1 MSEDLRVRVREIMS
15 RNVITIDADASVID
29 AIKTMLSHHISGLPV
44 VDRDGAL
51 VGILS
56 DGDFIRRVEVG
67 TEKRRGRWLAMLAG
81 TSQVAL
87 DFTRQY
93 GRKVNQIMSPNP
105 ITIEED
111 TPLEQVVQLMES
123 HGFTRFPVMRDEKL
137 VGMVTR
143 TDFMTAIANL
153 RLDLS
158 SSSGNDDQICASV
171 IAALAHAPWRPAALN
186 VSVRDGVVSLR
197 GNIRNDNAR
206 KATTVAV
213 ENVAGVK
220 RVDDQLVKITYPPP
234 EEDYGG
240 GDFVSLEEEP
250 STEDDQPL

>member
-1 MSEDLRVRVREIMS
+1 MS

-51 VGILS
+51 IGLLS
-56 DGDFIRRVEVG
+56 DGDFVRRVEVG

-87 DFTRQY
+87 DFARQH
-93 GRKVNQIMSPNP
+93 GRKVSQIMSPNP

-123 HGFTRFPVMRDEKL
+123 HGVTRFPVMRDKKL

-143 TDFMTAIANL
+143 TDFMTAIASL
-153 RLDLS
+153 RLDL
-158 SSSGNDDQICASV
+158 SSSGNDDQIGASV

-197 GNIRNDNAR
+197 GNIRSDNAR
-206 KATTVAV
+206 KAATVAV

-220 RVDDQLVKITYPPP
+220 RVDDQLVKIIYPPP
-234 EEDYGG
+234 EDDYGG

>member
-1 MSEDLRVRVREIMS
+1 MRVREIMS

-123 HGFTRFPVMRDEKL
+123 HGVTRFPVIRDKKL

-143 TDFMTAIANL
+143 TDFMTAIARL
-153 RLDLS
+153 RLEWS
-158 SSSGNDDQICASV
+158 SISGNDDQIRASV
-171 IAALAHAPWRPAALN
+171 IAAFAHAPWRPAALN
-186 VSVRDGVVSLR
+186 VSVNDGIVSLR
-197 GNIRNDNAR
+197 GSIRSDNAH
-206 KATTVAV
+206 KAAIVAA
-213 ENVAGVK
+213 ENVSGVK
-220 RVDDQLVKITYPPP
+220 RVEDQLVKMAYPPA

-240 GDFVSLEEEP
+240 GDFVSLEQEP

>member
-1 MSEDLRVRVREIMS
+1 MRVREIMS
-15 RNVITIDADASVID
+15 RNVITIDADASAID
-29 AIKTMLSHHISGLPV
+29 AIRTMLSHHISGLPV

-67 TEKRRGRWLAMLAG
+67 TEKRRGRWLAMLTG
-81 TSQVAL
+81 SSQVAL
-87 DFTRQY
+87 DFARQH

-123 HGFTRFPVMRDEKL
+123 HGVTRFPVMRDKKL

-158 SSSGNDDQICASV
+158 SSSGDDDQICASV

-186 VSVRDGVVSLR
+186 VSVHDGIVSLR

-220 RVDDQLVKITYPPP
+220 RVDDQLVKINYPPP

-250 STEDDQPL
+250 STEDDQPF

>member
-1 MSEDLRVRVREIMS
+1 MHVREIMS

-51 VGILS
+51 IGLLS
-56 DGDFIRRVEVG
+56 DGDFVRRVEVG

-87 DFTRQY
+87 DFARQH
-93 GRKVNQIMSPNP
+93 GRKVSQIMSPNP

-123 HGFTRFPVMRDEKL
+123 HGVTRFPVMRDKKL

-143 TDFMTAIANL
+143 TDFMTAIASL
-153 RLDLS
+153 RLDL
-158 SSSGNDDQICASV
+158 SSSGNDDQIGASV

-197 GNIRNDNAR
+197 GNIRSDNAR
-206 KATTVAV
+206 KAATVAV

-220 RVDDQLVKITYPPP
+220 RVDDQLVKIIYPPP
-234 EEDYGG
+234 EDDYGG

>member
-1 MSEDLRVRVREIMS
+1 MHVREIMS

-51 VGILS
+51 IGMLS
-56 DGDFIRRVEVG
+56 DGDFVRRVEVG

-87 DFTRQY
+87 DFARQH
-93 GRKVNQIMSPNP
+93 GRKVSQIMSPNP

-123 HGFTRFPVMRDEKL
+123 HGVTRFPVMRDKKL

-143 TDFMTAIANL
+143 TDFMTAIASL
-153 RLDLS
+153 RLDL
-158 SSSGNDDQICASV
+158 SSSGNDDQIGASV

-197 GNIRNDNAR
+197 GNIRSDNAR
-206 KATTVAV
+206 KAATVAV

-220 RVDDQLVKITYPPP
+220 RVDDQLVKIIYPPP
-234 EEDYGG
+234 EDDYGG

>member
-1 MSEDLRVRVREIMS
+1 MS

-51 VGILS
+51 IGMLS
-56 DGDFIRRVEVG
+56 DGDFVRRVEVG

-87 DFTRQY
+87 DFARQH
-93 GRKVNQIMSPNP
+93 GRKVSQIMSPNP

-123 HGFTRFPVMRDEKL
+123 HGVTRFPVMRDKKL

-143 TDFMTAIANL
+143 TDFMTAIASL

-158 SSSGNDDQICASV
+158 SSSNDDQIGASV

-197 GNIRNDNAR
+197 GNIRSDNAR
-206 KATTVAV
+206 KAATVAV

-220 RVDDQLVKITYPPP
+220 RVDDQLVKIIYPPP
-234 EEDYGG
+234 ENDYGG

>member
-1 MSEDLRVRVREIMS
+1 MS

-51 VGILS
+51 IGMLS
-56 DGDFIRRVEVG
+56 DGDFVRRVEVG

-87 DFTRQY
+87 DFARQH
-93 GRKVNQIMSPNP
+93 GRKVSQIMSPNP

-123 HGFTRFPVMRDEKL
+123 HGVTRFPVMRDKKL

-143 TDFMTAIANL
+143 TDFMTAIASL
-153 RLDLS
+153 RLDL
-158 SSSGNDDQICASV
+158 SSSGNDDQIGASV

-197 GNIRNDNAR
+197 GNIRSDNAR
-206 KATTVAV
+206 KAATVAV

-220 RVDDQLVKITYPPP
+220 RVDDQLVKIIYPPP
-234 EEDYGG
+234 EDDYGG

>member
-1 MSEDLRVRVREIMS
+1 MHVREIMS

-51 VGILS
+51 IGMLS
-56 DGDFIRRVEVG
+56 DGDFVRRVEVG

-87 DFTRQY
+87 DFARQH
-93 GRKVNQIMSPNP
+93 GRKVSQIMSPNP

-123 HGFTRFPVMRDEKL
+123 HGVTRFPVMRDKKL

-143 TDFMTAIANL
+143 TDFMTAIASL

-158 SSSGNDDQICASV
+158 SSSNDDQIGASV

-197 GNIRNDNAR
+197 GNIRSDNAR
-206 KATTVAV
+206 KAATVAV

-220 RVDDQLVKITYPPP
+220 RVDDQLVKIIYPPP
-234 EEDYGG
+234 ENDYGG

>member
-1 MSEDLRVRVREIMS
+1 MRVREIMS
-15 RNVITIDADASVID
+15 RNVITTDADASVID

-44 VDRDGAL
+44 VDQDGAL

-81 TSQVAL
+81 TRQIAL
-87 DFTRQY
+87 DFARQH
-93 GRKVNQIMSPNP
+93 GRKVGQIMSPNP
-105 ITIEED
+105 ITVEED

-123 HGFTRFPVMRDEKL
+123 HGVTRFPVMRDNQL

-143 TDFMTAIANL
+143 TDFMTAIATL
-153 RLDLS
+153 RLDLPP
-158 SSSGNDDQICASV
+158 SSGNDDQIRASV
-171 IAALAHAPWRPAALN
+171 IAALANAPWRPAALN
-186 VSVRDGVVSLR
+186 VSVHDGIVSLR
-197 GNIRNDNAR
+197 GSIRSDNAH
-206 KATTVAV
+206 KAAIVAA
-213 ENVAGVK
+213 ENVAGVR
-220 RVDDQLVKITYPPP
+220 RVEDQLVKNSHPPP

-240 GDFVSLEEEP
+240 GDFVSLQEEP